1 MTALFLAI
9 LVFSLLLLAYYRI
22 PLLISIAIL
31 AGLTFAFT
39 ELRHFY
45 PIPGWFRWS
54 FGIMTVSLAGF
65 AIKPLRRLFIS
76 NRLFSLYR
84 KVMPKLSTTERE
96 ALEAGTVWWDAELF
110 SGKPRWRRLLRQPAP
125 SLTDAEQEF
134 IDGPVEE
141 LCMMLDD
148 WEISDELQDLP
159 AAVWQFIREKGF
171 FSMIIPKEYGGLDF
185 SAQANSAVVMKLA
198 SANLTAAVTVMV
210 PNSLGPGELLL
221 HYGTEEQRKY
231 YLPRLASGQDIPC
244 FALTSPLAG
253 SDAGAMPDRGIVC
266 TGEYNGEQVL
276 GLKLTWNK
284 RYITLAPVA
293 TLLGLAFRVF
303 DPDGLLG
310 DKKDLGIT
318 CALIPADTPGVEI
331 GNRHM
336 PVGAVFM
343 NGPTRGT
350 DIFIPMDWV
359 IGGQERIGQG
369 WRMLMQSLAA
379 GRAIS
384 LPSLGVA
391 GGKLASMLTGAY
403 ARIRT
408 QFDVPIG
415 YFGGVEEPLCRI
427 GGRTYRMDSARR
439 LTLIALDLG
448 EKPGVL
454 SAINKYEQTESNRLC
469 ILDAMDI
476 HGGKGIIQ
484 GPNNYL
490 ARPYQALP
498 ISITVEGANILT
510 RSMIIFGQGVIRAHP
525 CLLKEMNAVSGI
537 ANSQARRAF
546 DNALFEHIGYT
557 ISNLVRSLLLGL
569 TGSRMTPAPVR
580 GPHAAWYRTLTR
592 FSAVFAFISDAVLVL
607 LGGKFKFK
615 EKLSGRL
622 ADVLIHLYL
631 ASAMLKRFEDDGRP
645 AIDLPLLTWGM
656 EDSLYQIQQ
665 SLLGVL
671 RNFPVPVLGR
681 LVRWLVFPFGL
692 PCKGPSDITVKAVAR
707 LLLSENEARDR
718 LTAGI
723 YISDKDDATGRVHKA
738 FHLVLKA
745 APAEQ
750 AIKNALQESVNFEN
764 YEGLVRRAT
773 ESGVITEEQ
782 ATMVRLAQQASAIVI
797 AVDEFPFD
805 RAAAVSAAAATDTVV
820 VQMETA
826 PDPGSDQE
834 QQPGQQQELN

>member
-1 MTALFLAI
+1 MTALYLAI
-9 LVFSLLLLAYYRI
+9 LVLSLLLLAYYRI

-54 FGIMTVSLAGF
+54 YGIVTMSLAGF
-65 AIKPLRRLFIS
+65 AVKPLRRLLIS
-76 NRLFSLYR
+76 NRLFSVYR
-84 KVMPKLSTTERE
+84 KVMPRLSTTERE

-125 SLTDAEQEF
+125 SLSEREQEF
-134 IDGPVEE
+134 INGPVEE
-141 LCMMLDD
+141 LCLMLND
-148 WEISDELQDLP
+148 WEICDEHRDLP
-159 AAVWQFIREKGF
+159 EAAWQFIRDNRF
-171 FSMIIPKEYGGLDF
+171 FSMIIPDQYGGLEF

-198 SANLTAAVTVMV
+198 SRNLTAAVTVMV
-210 PNSLGPGELLL
+210 PNSLGPGELLM
-221 HYGTEEQRKY
+221 HYGTEEQKNY
-231 YLPRLASGQDIPC
+231 YLPRLASGEEIPC

-253 SDAGAMPDRGIVC
+253 SDAGAMPDKGIVC
-266 TGEYNGEQVL
+266 KDEFEGEEVL
-276 GLKLTWNK
+276 GLRVSWDK

-293 TLLGLAFRVF
+293 TLLGLAFRVY

-310 DKKDLGIT
+310 DSKDLGIT
-318 CALIPADTPGVEI
+318 CALIPADTAGVEI

-343 NGPTRGT
+343 NGPTRGK
-350 DIFIPMDWV
+350 DIFIPMDWI

-391 GGKLASMLTGAY
+391 GGKMAAMLTGAY

-415 YFGGVEEPLCRI
+415 YFGGVEEPLARI
-427 GGRTYRMDSARR
+427 GGRTYRMDAARA
-439 LTLIALDLG
+439 LTLVALDKG

-454 SAINKYEQTESNRLC
+454 SAINKYQLTEGNRQC
-469 ILDAMDI
+469 ILDAMDV

-490 ARPYQALP
+490 SHSYQALP

-510 RSMIIFGQGVIRAHP
+510 RSMIIFGQGAIRAHP
-525 CLLKEMNAVSGI
+525 CLLKEMNAVTGI
-537 ANSQARRAF
+537 ANSQARRVF
-546 DNALFEHIGYT
+546 DNALFTHIGFT
-557 ISNLVRSLLLGL
+557 LSNTVRSLLLGL
-569 TGSRMTPAPVR
+569 TASRMTPAPVR
-580 GPHAAWYRTLTR
+580 GPHAGYFQQLSRM
-592 FSAVFAFISDAVLVL
+592 SAAFAFMADAVLVL

-622 ADVLIHLYL
+622 ADVLIHLYM
-631 ASAMLKRFEDDGRP
+631 ASAMLKRFEDNGRS
-645 AIDLPLLTWGM
+645 ADDLPLLKWGM
-656 EDSLYQIQQ
+656 EDSLYRIQQ
-665 SLLGVL
+665 GLFGVI

-681 LVRWLVFPFGL
+681 IVRLIIFPFG
-692 PCKGPSDITVKAVAR
+692 PPFSEPTDKTVKAVAQ
-707 LLLSENEARDR
+707 LLLNESESRDR
-718 LTAGI
+718 LIDGVF
-723 YISDKDDATGRVHKA
+723 ISDRNDATGRVNKA
-738 FHLVLKA
+738 FHLVLEA
-745 APAEQ
+745 GPAER
-750 AIKNALQESVNFEN
+750 AIKNALKESVNFEN
-764 YEGLVRRAT
+764 YEGLVKRAT

-782 ATMVRLAQQASAIVI
+782 ATMVRLAQQATARVI
-797 AVDEFPFD
+797 AVDDFP
-805 RAAAVSAAAATDTVV
+805 REQV
-820 VQMETA
+820 ET
-826 PDPGSDQE
+826 PFKEPGTE
-834 QQPGQQQELN
+834 